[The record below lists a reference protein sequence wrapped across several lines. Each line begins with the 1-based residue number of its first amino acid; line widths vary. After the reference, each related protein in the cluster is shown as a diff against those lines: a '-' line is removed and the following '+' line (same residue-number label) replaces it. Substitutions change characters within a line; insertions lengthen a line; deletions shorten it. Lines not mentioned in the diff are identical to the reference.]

1 MKSRAFTLIELT
13 LVLLILGIVA
23 AAVGLNWHGP
33 ARTARFKD
41 AVAQVAE
48 FDRLSRAYARQN
60 DKPLRMVLDAEGKHL
75 ERIDANGEPLGMP
88 LELGSDVQT
97 GKLVVAGDNGAT
109 AKTVPYSSH
118 GFTPSYAMLLE
129 GPAERK
135 TWLVV
140 AGLTGLTLET
150 DDDNYVEKILAAK
163 SDSNDAH

>member
-1 MKSRAFTLIELT
+1 MKGRAFSLIELT

-23 AAVGLNWHGP
+23 AAAGLNWHGP
-33 ARTARFKD
+33 LKAARFRD

-60 DKPLRMVLDAEGKHL
+60 DRPVQMALAADGRRL
-75 ERIDANGEPLGMP
+75 ERTGADGQAAGMP
-88 LELGSDVQT
+88 LELGSDVQISQ
-97 GKLVVAGDNGAT
+97 LSVAGDKDGT
-109 AKTVPYSSH
+109 AKAVPCGSH

-163 SDSNDAH
+163 SDGNDAR